1 MECDHL
7 FPYPVIQDTANT
19 QYNLAYLHFIT
30 AVSIITN
37 CKPAELQMVLSII
50 TDVVSRDE
58 SPYGDDDLLFYPADE
73 NS

>member
-1 MECDHL
+1 
-7 FPYPVIQDTANT
+7 
-19 QYNLAYLHFIT
+19 
-30 AVSIITN
+30 
-37 CKPAELQMVLSII
+37 MVLSII